1 MRGYLLRRLPS
12 ALLVL
17 LLASFLA
24 FAVLRLV
31 PGDPAA
37 VLAGP
42 DASAETEAAI
52 RARLGLDDPLPAQYA
67 RWIGGLLTGDLGP
80 SYAIGGETADL
91 IGDGIGATVELTL
104 GALLFV
110 VVLGGVFGIVG
121 ATSRNRWLRGTVRV
135 LTTGALAVPP
145 FVTGVLLVLLFA
157 VLLGVLPPGG
167 RVPLLTAPDLG
178 VQYLLLPA
186 LCLALP
192 SAAVLGRYL
201 KDSIERALAEDYVR
215 TATAAGI
222 APAACSGTTPCP
234 TPSRPSSPSSACRP
248 ATSSAAPYSSRR
260 SSPGRASANSPNR
273 PWSAATTRSSRTSC
287 CSSSPSSSSSS
298 SSRTSS
304 TPGSTPGSGG
314 SDHGN
319 PRSHTVPSHRGNGP
333 GP

>member
-17 LLASFLA
+17 LVASFVA
-24 FAVLRLV
+24 FALLRLV

-42 DASAETEAAI
+42 DASPETEAAI
-52 RARLGLDDPLPAQYA
+52 RARLGLDAPLHTQYL
-67 RWIGGLLTGDLGP
+67 RWIGDLLTGDLGP
-80 SYAIGGETADL
+80 SYAIGGQTADL
-91 IGDGIGATVELTL
+91 IGEGLGATVELTL

-110 VVLGGVFGIVG
+110 VVLGAAFGILG
-121 ATSRNRWLRGTVRV
+121 ATSRNRWVVGAVRI
-135 LTTGALAVPP
+135 LTTTALAVPP

-157 VLLGVLPPGG
+157 VVLGVLPPGG

-201 KDSIERALAEDYVR
+201 KDGIERALAEDYVR

-222 APAACSGTTPCP
+222 AP
-234 TPSRPSSPSSACRP
+234 
-248 ATSSAAPYSSRR
+248 RR
-260 SSPGRASANSPNR
+260 LLRRHALPNALPPVVTLLGMQTGHLLGGAVLVEAIFAWPGLGQLAEQALVRRDYPVVQDLLLLLVTVFVLVQLLTDLVHA
-273 PWSAATTRSSRTSC
+273 WL
-287 CSSSPSSSSSS
+287 
-298 SSRTSS
+298 
-304 TPGSTPGSGG
+304 
-314 SDHGN
+314 D
-319 PRSHTVPSHRGNGP
+319 PRIRWE
-333 GP
+333 

>member
-17 LLASFLA
+17 LVASFLV
-24 FAVLRLV
+24 FALLRLV

-42 DASAETEAAI
+42 DASPETEAAI
-52 RARLGLDDPLPAQYA
+52 RARLGLDAPLLTQYVQ
-67 RWIGGLLTGDLGP
+67 WLGDLVTGDLGP
-80 SYAIGGETADL
+80 SYAIGGQTADL
-91 IGDGIGATVELTL
+91 IGDSLGATVELTL
-104 GALLFV
+104 GALFFV
-110 VVLGGVFGIVG
+110 VVLGAAFGILG
-121 ATSRNRWLRGTVRV
+121 ATSRNRWILGTVRI

-145 FVTGVLLVLLFA
+145 FVTGVLLVLLFS

-201 KDSIERALAEDYVR
+201 KDGIERALGEDYVR

-222 APAACSGTTPCP
+222 AP
-234 TPSRPSSPSSACRP
+234 
-248 ATSSAAPYSSRR
+248 RR
-260 SSPGRASANSPNR
+260 LLWRHALPNALPPVVTLLGMQTGNLLGGAVLVEAIFAWPGLGQLAEQALVRRDYPVVQDLLLLLVTVFVLVQLFTDLVHA
-273 PWSAATTRSSRTSC
+273 WL
-287 CSSSPSSSSSS
+287 
-298 SSRTSS
+298 
-304 TPGSTPGSGG
+304 
-314 SDHGN
+314 D
-319 PRSHTVPSHRGNGP
+319 PRIRWE
-333 GP
+333 

>member
-17 LLASFLA
+17 LVASFA
-24 FAVLRLV
+24 VFAVLRLV

-52 RARLGLDDPLPAQYA
+52 RARLGLDEPLPAQYL
-67 RWIGGLLTGDLGP
+67 RWLGDLLTGDLGP
-80 SYAIGGETADL
+80 SYAIGGQTADL
-91 IGDGIGATVELTL
+91 IGDGLGATVELTL

-110 VVLGGVFGIVG
+110 VVLGGAFGILG
-121 ATSRNRWLRGTVRV
+121 ATSRNRWVSTAVRV
-135 LTTGALAVPP
+135 LTTGALSVPP
-145 FVTGVLLVLLFA
+145 FVTGVLLVLLFS

-201 KDSIERALAEDYVR
+201 KDGIERALGEDYVR

-222 APAACSGTTPCP
+222 AP
-234 TPSRPSSPSSACRP
+234 
-248 ATSSAAPYSSRR
+248 RR
-260 SSPGRASANSPNR
+260 LLWRHALPNALPPVVTLLGMQTGNLLGGAVLVEAIFAWPGLGQLAEQALVRRDYPVVQDLLLLLVTVFVLVQLLTDLVHA
-273 PWSAATTRSSRTSC
+273 WL
-287 CSSSPSSSSSS
+287 
-298 SSRTSS
+298 
-304 TPGSTPGSGG
+304 
-314 SDHGN
+314 D
-319 PRSHTVPSHRGNGP
+319 PRIRWE
-333 GP
+333 

>member
-17 LLASFLA
+17 LLASFLV

-42 DASAETEAAI
+42 DASAEAEAAI

-80 SYAIGGETADL
+80 SYAIGGQTADL
-91 IGDGIGATVELTL
+91 IGEGIGATVELTL
-104 GALLFV
+104 GSLLFV
-110 VVLGGVFGIVG
+110 VVLGAAFGIVG
-121 ATSRNRWLRGTVRV
+121 ATSRNRWLRGTVRI

-201 KDSIERALAEDYVR
+201 EDSIGRALAEDYVR

-222 APAACSGTTPCP
+222 AP
-234 TPSRPSSPSSACRP
+234 
-248 ATSSAAPYSSRR
+248 RR
-260 SSPGRASANSPNR
+260 LLWRHALPNALPPVVTLLGMQTGHLLGGAVLVEAIFAWPGLGQLAEQALVRRDYPVVQDLLLLLVTVFVLVQLLTDLVHA
-273 PWSAATTRSSRTSC
+273 WL
-287 CSSSPSSSSSS
+287 
-298 SSRTSS
+298 
-304 TPGSTPGSGG
+304 
-314 SDHGN
+314 D
-319 PRSHTVPSHRGNGP
+319 PRIRWE
-333 GP
+333 

>member
-17 LLASFLA
+17 LAASFLV

-42 DASAETEAAI
+42 DASPETEAAI
-52 RARLGLDDPLPAQYA
+52 RARLGLDAPLPTQYV
-67 RWIGGLLTGDLGP
+67 RWLGDLLTGDLGP
-80 SYAIGGETADL
+80 SYAIGGRTADL
-91 IGDGIGATVELTL
+91 IGDGLGATVELTL

-110 VVLGGVFGIVG
+110 VVLGAAFGILG
-121 ATSRNRWLRGTVRV
+121 ATARNRWVLGTVRV

-145 FVTGVLLVLLFA
+145 FVTGVLLVLLFS

-167 RVPLLTAPDLG
+167 RVPLLAAPDLG
-178 VQYLLLPA
+178 VQYLLLPS

-201 KDSIERALAEDYVR
+201 KDGIERALAEDYVR

-222 APAACSGTTPCP
+222 AP
-234 TPSRPSSPSSACRP
+234 
-248 ATSSAAPYSSRR
+248 RR
-260 SSPGRASANSPNR
+260 ILRRHALPNALPPVVTLLGMQTGHLLGGAVLVEAIFAWPGLGQLAEQALVRRDYPVVQDLLLLLVTVFVLVQLLTDLVHA
-273 PWSAATTRSSRTSC
+273 WL
-287 CSSSPSSSSSS
+287 
-298 SSRTSS
+298 
-304 TPGSTPGSGG
+304 
-314 SDHGN
+314 D
-319 PRSHTVPSHRGNGP
+319 PRIRWE
-333 GP
+333 

>member
-17 LLASFLA
+17 LVASFVA
-24 FAVLRLV
+24 FALLRLV

-42 DASAETEAAI
+42 DASPETEAAI
-52 RARLGLDDPLPAQYA
+52 RARLGLDAPLHTQYLQ
-67 RWIGGLLTGDLGP
+67 WIGDLLTGDLGP
-80 SYAIGGETADL
+80 SYAIGGQTADL
-91 IGDGIGATVELTL
+91 IADGLGATAELTL

-110 VVLGGVFGIVG
+110 VVLGAAFGILG
-121 ATSRNRWLRGTVRV
+121 ATSRNRWVRGTVRA
-135 LTTGALAVPP
+135 LTTAALAVPP

-201 KDSIERALAEDYVR
+201 KDGIERALAEDYVR
-215 TATAAGI
+215 TATAAGV
-222 APAACSGTTPCP
+222 AP
-234 TPSRPSSPSSACRP
+234 
-248 ATSSAAPYSSRR
+248 RR
-260 SSPGRASANSPNR
+260 LLWRHALPNALPPVVTLLGMQTGHLLGGAVLVEAIFAWPGLGQLAEQALVRRDYPVVQDLLLLLVTVFVLVQLFTDLVHAR
-273 PWSAATTRSSRTSC
+273 L
-287 CSSSPSSSSSS
+287 
-298 SSRTSS
+298 
-304 TPGSTPGSGG
+304 
-314 SDHGN
+314 D
-319 PRSHTVPSHRGNGP
+319 PRIRWE
-333 GP
+333 

>member
-1 MRGYLLRRLPS
+1 MRGHLLRRLPS

-17 LLASFLA
+17 LVASFVA
-24 FAVLRLV
+24 FALLRLV

-42 DASAETEAAI
+42 DASPETEAAI
-52 RARLGLDDPLPAQYA
+52 RARLGLDAPLLSQYVQ
-67 RWIGGLLTGDLGP
+67 WLGDLVTGDLGP
-80 SYAIGGETADL
+80 SYAIGGQTADL
-91 IGDGIGATVELTL
+91 IGDAIGATVELTL

-110 VVLGGVFGIVG
+110 VVLGAAFGIVG
-121 ATSRNRWLRGTVRV
+121 ATSGNRWLRGTVRI

-145 FVTGVLLVLLFA
+145 FVTGVLLVLLFS

-201 KDSIERALAEDYVR
+201 KDGIERALGEDYVR

-222 APAACSGTTPCP
+222 VP
-234 TPSRPSSPSSACRP
+234 
-248 ATSSAAPYSSRR
+248 RR
-260 SSPGRASANSPNR
+260 LLWRHALPNALPPVVTLLGMQTGNLLGGAVLVEAIFAWPGLGQLAEQALVRRDYPVVQDLLLLLVTVFVLVQLLTDLVHA
-273 PWSAATTRSSRTSC
+273 WL
-287 CSSSPSSSSSS
+287 
-298 SSRTSS
+298 
-304 TPGSTPGSGG
+304 
-314 SDHGN
+314 D
-319 PRSHTVPSHRGNGP
+319 PRIRWE
-333 GP
+333 

>member
-17 LLASFLA
+17 LVASFVV

-52 RARLGLDDPLPAQYA
+52 RARLGLDEPLPAQYL
-67 RWIGGLLTGDLGP
+67 RWLGDLLTGDLGP
-80 SYAIGGETADL
+80 SYAIGGQTADL
-91 IGDGIGATVELTL
+91 IGDGLGATTELTL

-110 VVLGGVFGIVG
+110 VVLGGTFGILG
-121 ATSRNRWLRGTVRV
+121 ATSRNRWVSGAVRI
-135 LTTGALAVPP
+135 LTTGALSVPP
-145 FVTGVLLVLLFA
+145 FVTGVLLVLLFS

-167 RVPLLTAPDLG
+167 RIPLLTAPDLG

-201 KDSIERALAEDYVR
+201 KDGIERALGEDYVR

-222 APAACSGTTPCP
+222 AP
-234 TPSRPSSPSSACRP
+234 
-248 ATSSAAPYSSRR
+248 RR
-260 SSPGRASANSPNR
+260 LLWRHALPNALPPVVTLLGMQTGNLLGGAVLVEAIFAWPGLGQLAEQALVRRDYPVVQDLLLLLVTVFVLVQLLTDLVHAR
-273 PWSAATTRSSRTSC
+273 L
-287 CSSSPSSSSSS
+287 
-298 SSRTSS
+298 
-304 TPGSTPGSGG
+304 
-314 SDHGN
+314 D
-319 PRSHTVPSHRGNGP
+319 PRIRWE
-333 GP
+333 

>member
-1 MRGYLLRRLPS
+1 MRGYLLRRIPS

-17 LLASFLA
+17 LAASFLA

-42 DASAETEAAI
+42 DASPETEAAI
-52 RARLGLDDPLPAQYA
+52 RAALGLDAPLPTQYA
-67 RWIGGLLTGDLGP
+67 RWIGDLLTGDLGP
-80 SYAIGGETADL
+80 SYAIGGQTADL
-91 IGDGIGATVELTL
+91 IGDGLGATTELTL

-110 VVLGGVFGIVG
+110 VVLGGAFGILG
-121 ATSRNRWLRGTVRV
+121 ATARNRWVRGTVRV

-145 FVTGVLLVLLFA
+145 FVTGVLLVLLFS

-178 VQYLLLPA
+178 AQYLLLPS

-201 KDSIERALAEDYVR
+201 KDGIEHALAEDYVR

-222 APAACSGTTPCP
+222 AP
-234 TPSRPSSPSSACRP
+234 
-248 ATSSAAPYSSRR
+248 RR
-260 SSPGRASANSPNR
+260 LLWRHALPNALPPVVTLLGMQTGHLLGGAVLVEAIFAWPGLGQLAEQALIRRDYPVVQDLLLLLVTVFVLVQLLTDLVHAR
-273 PWSAATTRSSRTSC
+273 L
-287 CSSSPSSSSSS
+287 
-298 SSRTSS
+298 
-304 TPGSTPGSGG
+304 
-314 SDHGN
+314 D
-319 PRSHTVPSHRGNGP
+319 PRIRWE
-333 GP
+333 

>member
-17 LLASFLA
+17 LVASFVA

-42 DASAETEAAI
+42 DASPETEAAI
-52 RARLGLDDPLPAQYA
+52 RARLGLDAPLHTQYL
-67 RWIGGLLTGDLGP
+67 RWIGDLLTGDLGP
-80 SYAIGGETADL
+80 SYAIGGQTADL
-91 IGDGIGATVELTL
+91 IGDGLGATVELTL

-110 VVLGGVFGIVG
+110 VVLGAAFGILG
-121 ATSRNRWLRGTVRV
+121 ATSRNRWVQGAVRA
-135 LTTGALAVPP
+135 LTTVALAVPP

-157 VLLGVLPPGG
+157 VILGVLPPGG
-167 RVPLLTAPDLG
+167 RVPLLTAPDLA

-201 KDSIERALAEDYVR
+201 KDGIERALAEDYVR

-222 APAACSGTTPCP
+222 AP
-234 TPSRPSSPSSACRP
+234 
-248 ATSSAAPYSSRR
+248 RR
-260 SSPGRASANSPNR
+260 LLWRHALPNALPPVVTLLGMQTGHLLGGAVLIEAIFAWPGLGQLAEQALVRRDYPVVQDLLLLLVTVFVLVQLLTDLVHA
-273 PWSAATTRSSRTSC
+273 WL
-287 CSSSPSSSSSS
+287 
-298 SSRTSS
+298 
-304 TPGSTPGSGG
+304 
-314 SDHGN
+314 D
-319 PRSHTVPSHRGNGP
+319 PRIRWE
-333 GP
+333 

>member
-1 MRGYLLRRLPS
+1 MRGHLLRRLPS

-17 LLASFLA
+17 LVASFVV

-52 RARLGLDDPLPAQYA
+52 RARLGLDEPLPAQYLH
-67 RWIGGLLTGDLGP
+67 WLGDLLTGDLGP
-80 SYAIGGETADL
+80 SYAIGGQTADL
-91 IGDGIGATVELTL
+91 IADGLGATVELTL

-110 VVLGGVFGIVG
+110 VVLGAAFGILG
-121 ATSRNRWLRGTVRV
+121 ATSRNAWVRTAVRV

-145 FVTGVLLVLLFA
+145 FVTGVLLVLLFS

-201 KDSIERALAEDYVR
+201 KDGIERALGEDYVR
-215 TATAAGI
+215 TATAAGV
-222 APAACSGTTPCP
+222 AP
-234 TPSRPSSPSSACRP
+234 
-248 ATSSAAPYSSRR
+248 RR
-260 SSPGRASANSPNR
+260 LLWRHALPNALPPVVTLLGMQTGNLLGGAVLVEAIFAWPGLGQLAEQALVRRDYPVVQDLLLLLVTVFVLVQLLTDLVHAR
-273 PWSAATTRSSRTSC
+273 L
-287 CSSSPSSSSSS
+287 
-298 SSRTSS
+298 
-304 TPGSTPGSGG
+304 
-314 SDHGN
+314 D
-319 PRSHTVPSHRGNGP
+319 PRIRWE
-333 GP
+333 

>member
-17 LLASFLA
+17 LVASFVV

-52 RARLGLDDPLPAQYA
+52 RARLGLDEPLPAQYLH
-67 RWIGGLLTGDLGP
+67 WLGDLLTGDLGP
-80 SYAIGGETADL
+80 SYAIGGQTADL
-91 IGDGIGATVELTL
+91 IADGLGATVELTL
-104 GALLFV
+104 AALLFV
-110 VVLGGVFGIVG
+110 VVLGAAFGILG
-121 ATSRNRWLRGTVRV
+121 ATSRSPWVRTAVRV
-135 LTTGALAVPP
+135 VTTGALAVPP
-145 FVTGVLLVLLFA
+145 FVTGVLLVLLFS

-201 KDSIERALAEDYVR
+201 KDGIERALDEDYVR
-215 TATAAGI
+215 TATAAGV
-222 APAACSGTTPCP
+222 AP
-234 TPSRPSSPSSACRP
+234 
-248 ATSSAAPYSSRR
+248 RR
-260 SSPGRASANSPNR
+260 LLWRHALPNALPPVVTLLGMQTGNLLGGAVLVEAIFAWPGLGQLAEQALVRRDYPVVQDLLLLLVTVFVLVQLFTDLVHA
-273 PWSAATTRSSRTSC
+273 WL
-287 CSSSPSSSSSS
+287 
-298 SSRTSS
+298 
-304 TPGSTPGSGG
+304 
-314 SDHGN
+314 D
-319 PRSHTVPSHRGNGP
+319 PRIRWE
-333 GP
+333 

>member
-1 MRGYLLRRLPS
+1 MRGYLLRRIPS

-17 LLASFLA
+17 LAASFLA

-42 DASAETEAAI
+42 DASPETEAAI
-52 RARLGLDDPLPAQYA
+52 RAGLGLDAPLPTQYA
-67 RWIGGLLTGDLGP
+67 RWIGDLLTGDLGP
-80 SYAIGGETADL
+80 SYAIGGQTVDL
-91 IGDGIGATVELTL
+91 IGDGLGATTELTL

-110 VVLGGVFGIVG
+110 VVLGGAFGILG
-121 ATSRNRWLRGTVRV
+121 ATARNRWVRGTVRV

-145 FVTGVLLVLLFA
+145 FVTGVLLVLLFS

-178 VQYLLLPA
+178 AQYLVLPS

-201 KDSIERALAEDYVR
+201 KDGIEHALAEDYVR

-222 APAACSGTTPCP
+222 AP
-234 TPSRPSSPSSACRP
+234 
-248 ATSSAAPYSSRR
+248 RR
-260 SSPGRASANSPNR
+260 LLWRHALPNALPPVVTLLGMQTGHLLGGAVLVEAIFAWPGLGQLAEQALIRRDYPVVQDLLLLLVTVFVLVQLLTDLVHAR
-273 PWSAATTRSSRTSC
+273 L
-287 CSSSPSSSSSS
+287 
-298 SSRTSS
+298 
-304 TPGSTPGSGG
+304 
-314 SDHGN
+314 D
-319 PRSHTVPSHRGNGP
+319 PRIRWE
-333 GP
+333 

>member
-17 LLASFLA
+17 LVASFVA

-42 DASAETEAAI
+42 DASPGTEAAI
-52 RARLGLDDPLPAQYA
+52 RARLGLDAPLHTQYL
-67 RWIGGLLTGDLGP
+67 RWIGDLLTGDLGP
-80 SYAIGGETADL
+80 SYAIGGQTADL
-91 IGDGIGATVELTL
+91 IGEGLGATVELTL

-110 VVLGGVFGIVG
+110 VVLGAALGILG
-121 ATSRNRWLRGTVRV
+121 ATSRNRWVGATVRI
-135 LTTGALAVPP
+135 LTTAALAVPP

-157 VLLGVLPPGG
+157 VVLGVLPPGG
-167 RVPLLTAPDLG
+167 RVPLLDAPDLG

-201 KDSIERALAEDYVR
+201 KDGIERALAEDYVR

-222 APAACSGTTPCP
+222 AP
-234 TPSRPSSPSSACRP
+234 
-248 ATSSAAPYSSRR
+248 RR
-260 SSPGRASANSPNR
+260 LLWHHALPNALPPVVTLLGMQTGHLLGGAVLVEAIFAWPGLGQLAEQALVRRDYPVVQDLLLLLVTVFVLVQLLTDLVHA
-273 PWSAATTRSSRTSC
+273 WL
-287 CSSSPSSSSSS
+287 
-298 SSRTSS
+298 
-304 TPGSTPGSGG
+304 
-314 SDHGN
+314 D
-319 PRSHTVPSHRGNGP
+319 PRIRWE
-333 GP
+333 

>member
-17 LLASFLA
+17 LLASFLV

-42 DASAETEAAI
+42 DASAEAEAAI

-80 SYAIGGETADL
+80 SYAIGGQTADL
-91 IGDGIGATVELTL
+91 IADGIGATVELTL
-104 GALLFV
+104 GSLLFV
-110 VVLGGVFGIVG
+110 VVLGTAFGIVG
-121 ATSRNRWLRGTVRV
+121 ATSRSRWLRGTVRI

-201 KDSIERALAEDYVR
+201 EDSIGRALAEDYVR

-222 APAACSGTTPCP
+222 AP
-234 TPSRPSSPSSACRP
+234 
-248 ATSSAAPYSSRR
+248 RR
-260 SSPGRASANSPNR
+260 LLWRHALPNALPPVVTLLGMQTGHLLGGAVLVEAIFAWPGLGQLAEQALVRRDYPVVQDLLLLLVTVFVLVQLLTDLVHA
-273 PWSAATTRSSRTSC
+273 WL
-287 CSSSPSSSSSS
+287 
-298 SSRTSS
+298 
-304 TPGSTPGSGG
+304 
-314 SDHGN
+314 D
-319 PRSHTVPSHRGNGP
+319 PRIRWE
-333 GP
+333 

>member
-17 LLASFLA
+17 LVASFVV

-52 RARLGLDDPLPAQYA
+52 RARLGLDEPLPAQYL
-67 RWIGGLLTGDLGP
+67 RWLGDLLTGDLGP
-80 SYAIGGETADL
+80 SYAIGGQTADL
-91 IGDGIGATVELTL
+91 IGDGLGATAELTL

-110 VVLGGVFGIVG
+110 VVLGGTFGILG
-121 ATSRNRWLRGTVRV
+121 ATSRNRWVSGAVRV
-135 LTTGALAVPP
+135 LTTGALSVPP
-145 FVTGVLLVLLFA
+145 FVTGVLLVLLFS

-167 RVPLLTAPDLG
+167 RIPLLTAPDLG

-201 KDSIERALAEDYVR
+201 KDGIERALGEDYVR

-222 APAACSGTTPCP
+222 AP
-234 TPSRPSSPSSACRP
+234 
-248 ATSSAAPYSSRR
+248 RR
-260 SSPGRASANSPNR
+260 LLWRHALPNALPPVVTLLGMQTGNLLGGAVLVEAIFAWPGLGQLAEQALVRRDYPVVQDLLLLLVTVFVLVQLLTDLVHAR
-273 PWSAATTRSSRTSC
+273 L
-287 CSSSPSSSSSS
+287 
-298 SSRTSS
+298 
-304 TPGSTPGSGG
+304 
-314 SDHGN
+314 D
-319 PRSHTVPSHRGNGP
+319 PRIRWE
-333 GP
+333 

>member
-17 LLASFLA
+17 LVASFVA

-52 RARLGLDDPLPAQYA
+52 RARLGLDEPLPAQYL
-67 RWIGGLLTGDLGP
+67 RWLGDLLTGDLGP
-80 SYAIGGETADL
+80 SYAIGGQTADL
-91 IGDGIGATVELTL
+91 IGDGLGATVELTL

-110 VVLGGVFGIVG
+110 VVLGGAFGILG
-121 ATSRNRWLRGTVRV
+121 ATSRSRWVRTAVRV
-135 LTTGALAVPP
+135 VTTGALAVPP
-145 FVTGVLLVLLFA
+145 FVTGVLLVLLFS

-201 KDSIERALAEDYVR
+201 RDGIERALGEDYVR

-222 APAACSGTTPCP
+222 AP
-234 TPSRPSSPSSACRP
+234 
-248 ATSSAAPYSSRR
+248 RR
-260 SSPGRASANSPNR
+260 LLWRHALPNALPPVVTLLGMQTGNLLGGAVLVEAIFAWPGLGQLAEQALVRRDYPVVQDLLLLLVTVFVLVQLLTDLVHAR
-273 PWSAATTRSSRTSC
+273 L
-287 CSSSPSSSSSS
+287 
-298 SSRTSS
+298 
-304 TPGSTPGSGG
+304 
-314 SDHGN
+314 D
-319 PRSHTVPSHRGNGP
+319 PRIRWE
-333 GP
+333 

>member
-17 LLASFLA
+17 LVASFVA

-52 RARLGLDDPLPAQYA
+52 RARLGLDEPLPAQYL
-67 RWIGGLLTGDLGP
+67 RWLGDLLTGDLGP
-80 SYAIGGETADL
+80 SYAIGGQTADL
-91 IGDGIGATVELTL
+91 IGDGLGATVELTL

-110 VVLGGVFGIVG
+110 VVLGAALGILG
-121 ATSRNRWLRGTVRV
+121 ATSRNRWVRTAVRV

-145 FVTGVLLVLLFA
+145 FVTGVLLVLLFS

-167 RVPLLTAPDLG
+167 RVPLLAAPDLG

-201 KDSIERALAEDYVR
+201 KDGIERALGEDYVR

-222 APAACSGTTPCP
+222 AP
-234 TPSRPSSPSSACRP
+234 
-248 ATSSAAPYSSRR
+248 RR
-260 SSPGRASANSPNR
+260 LLWRHALPNALPPVVTLLGMQTGNLLGGAVLVEAIFAWPGLGQLAEQALVRRDYPVVQDLLLLLVTVFVLVQLLTDLVHA
-273 PWSAATTRSSRTSC
+273 WL
-287 CSSSPSSSSSS
+287 
-298 SSRTSS
+298 
-304 TPGSTPGSGG
+304 
-314 SDHGN
+314 D
-319 PRSHTVPSHRGNGP
+319 PRIRWE
-333 GP
+333 